1 MKNNISIL
9 TATTFAALTFTGCGS
24 TFIGYSSYTPIQNTK
39 NHELTSV
46 VSGAD
51 GLTMLT
57 STMKNRTAFRAFQ
70 VTTEQTLGNGDRYF
84 SIIEPTSISNQNGN
98 LMNTAEEYVK
108 ECADNNTVEA
118 IFAKKCLGIVNGMN
132 QGRIKAITYK
142 EKPDNI
148 ITYDAD
154 QALRVIKSNEF
165 YKPLSIGTQ
174 ADAPNWIKPALQ

>member
-98 LMNTAEEYVK
+98 HST
-108 ECADNNTVEA
+108 EA
-118 IFAKKCLGIVNGMN
+118 G
-132 QGRIKAITYK
+132 
-142 EKPDNI
+142 
-148 ITYDAD
+148 
-154 QALRVIKSNEF
+154 
-165 YKPLSIGTQ
+165 
-174 ADAPNWIKPALQ
+174 